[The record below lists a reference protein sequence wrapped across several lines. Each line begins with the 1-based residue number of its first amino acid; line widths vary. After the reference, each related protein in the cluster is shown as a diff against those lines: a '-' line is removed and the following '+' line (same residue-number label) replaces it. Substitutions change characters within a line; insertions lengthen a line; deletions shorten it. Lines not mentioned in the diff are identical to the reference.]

1 MIKALCE
8 ELLNIKVVKLHEVII
23 PKVGMGITE
32 VEISKWEVKIG
43 DKINEGDPIVEINT
57 ERRAPFLMQILQAK

>member
-1 MIKALCE
+1 MI
-8 ELLNIKVVKLHEVII
+8 NLHEVII

-43 DKINEGDPIVEINT
+43 DEINEGDPVSGDKY
-57 ERRAPFLMQILQAK
+57 RKSKHCS